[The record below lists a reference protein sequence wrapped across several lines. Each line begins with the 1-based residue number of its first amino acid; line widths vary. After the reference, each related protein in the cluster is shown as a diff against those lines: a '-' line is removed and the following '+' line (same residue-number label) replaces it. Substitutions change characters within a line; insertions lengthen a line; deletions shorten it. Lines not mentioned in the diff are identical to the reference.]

1 MIVTRRF
8 ALFLLLASSP
18 AALVAQEVRPASASD
33 EAEIASQDGSSGS
46 DIAPGGE
53 EIEYDEITV
62 TGSRPPGSVDGDIPP
77 ELVLNP
83 ADIRAYGVSSIAELL
98 TELEPQTG
106 SGRGRGGGRPVILLN
121 GRRIGSFGEIR
132 DLPTEAI
139 LRVDILPEEVAL
151 TYGYRADQRV
161 VNFVL
166 RPRFRSYTAE
176 LEGRVPTAGGTSN
189 LEAELGMVSINRR
202 GRENFDVEYERDSR
216 LLESERNIVAA
227 APSSPFDLRGNV
239 TGIDGGAIDPA
250 LGAATIAG
258 VPNAQPGLGD
268 FAGTAGLA
276 NVTDTTAFRTL
287 RPANQRLSANAV
299 VSRTV
304 LGDVAATGTLRLEAT
319 ESSALLGLPG
329 YALTLPGAN
338 PASPFAG
345 DTRLFRYAGIDP
357 LERRSNGL
365 ETEAGFSLN
374 GDLPDQWR
382 WTVTGNYQRTLNNSQ
397 TERGV
402 QTGLLQ
408 AAVDRGANPFAADF
422 ASSTPLVT
430 DTARS
435 VSSNASIDGLVNG
448 SLFDLP
454 AGRVSTSV
462 RAGLNTLGQDS
473 RSVRSG
479 ILTTNEIGRTR
490 GNVQANVELPITSR
504 RSGVGAIGDLSV
516 NGNVEVEQLSDFGT
530 LTTIGYGVRWSPI
543 TEIRLI
549 ASMTHE
555 DGAPSP
561 GQLGNPLIATP
572 NARVFDFVRGETVDI
587 TRLDGGNPNLVSD
600 SRRVFSTGLT
610 LRPLS
615 ETDLT
620 LTANYT
626 NTRIDNP
633 IASFPA
639 ATAEIEAAFPDR
651 FVRDATGRLVQ
662 LDNRPINFEFSERE
676 QLRWGVNFSKSIGST
691 LPRRFRALRDSG
703 AIPEGMFGGRGG
715 GERRERGRTE
725 GESPPLAAA
734 GSTPPA
740 APATG
745 EASPQAADGQRGGG
759 QGFGGRGFGG
769 RGGGGGGGGGGR
781 FGGGQGGGRIQFS
794 AYHTIVFKD
803 EITIR
808 QGVPVLDLLG
818 GSATGSSGGQARHE
832 VQLRTGWSR
841 DGIGVR
847 LHGNW
852 RSGTFVDGGASG
864 GERLNFDSLATF
876 NLRSWVDLGAQPELL
891 VKAPWLRGA
900 RIGLDLNNIFDARQ
914 RVTDANGVVPLSYQ
928 PDYLDPL
935 GRTVRISFRKLF
947 LPGPPTRGALRQG
960 M

>member
-1 MIVTRRF
+1 MIATRRF

-18 AALVAQEVRPASASD
+18 AALVAQQSPPTATPED
-33 EAEIASQDGSSGS
+33 GEIAPQDGSSAT
-46 DIAPGGE
+46 DIAAAE
-53 EIEYDEITV
+53 EEMEYDEITV

-77 ELVLNP
+77 ELVLDP

-106 SGRGRGGGRPVILLN
+106 SGRGRGGGRPVILLS
-121 GRRIGSFGEIR
+121 GRRIGSFSEIR

-189 LEAELGMVSINRR
+189 LEAELGVVRINRQ

-216 LLESERNIVAA
+216 LLESERDILAA

-268 FAGTAGLA
+268 FAGTAGVA
-276 NVTDTTAFRTL
+276 NVTDTTGFRTL

-338 PASPFAG
+338 PFSPFAG
-345 DTRLFRYAGIDP
+345 DTRLFRYAEGDP

-365 ETEAGFSLN
+365 EAEAGFSLN

-408 AAVDRGANPFAADF
+408 AAVDGGANPFAADF
-422 ASSTPLVT
+422 ASGAPLIT

-448 SLFDLP
+448 SLFELP

-462 RAGLNTLGQDS
+462 RVGLNTLGQDS

-504 RSGVGAIGDLSV
+504 RSGVGGIGDLSV

-530 LTTIGYGVRWSPI
+530 LTTIGYGLRWSPI

-587 TRLDGGNPNLVSD
+587 TRLDGGNPGLVSD

-662 LDNRPINFEFSERE
+662 LDNRPINFESSERE
-676 QLRWGVNFSKSIGST
+676 QLRWGVNFSKSIGSS
-691 LPRRFRALRDSG
+691 LPRRMRALRDAG
-703 AIPEGMFGGRGG
+703 AIPEGMLERR
-715 GERRERGRTE
+715 GERRQRGQAE
-725 GESPPLAAA
+725 GE
-734 GSTPPA
+734 TPPPVSA
-740 APATG
+740 VGDAP
-745 EASPQAADGQRGGG
+745 PQAAEGQRGGG

-769 RGGGGGGGGGGR
+769 RGGGGGGR
-781 FGGGQGGGRIQFS
+781 FGGGGQGGGRIQFS

-876 NLRSWVDLGAQPELL
+876 DLRSWVDLGSQPELL

-900 RIGLDLNNIFDARQ
+900 RIGLDVNNIFDARQ
-914 RVTDANGVVPLSYQ
+914 RVTDANGVVPLGYQ

-935 GRTVRISFRKLF
+935 GRTVKISFRKLF
-947 LPGPPTRGALRQG
+947 LPGPPTRGALRRG

>member
-1 MIVTRRF
+1 MTYLRGF
-8 ALFLLLASSP
+8 AFILLFASSP
-18 AALVAQEVRPASASD
+18 TALMAQQVPPAGTPEDQETSTSDPSIQAGDTAAD
-33 EAEIASQDGSSGS
+33 EAEYA
-46 DIAPGGE
+46 
-53 EIEYDEITV
+53 EIVV

-106 SGRGRGGGRPVILLN
+106 SGRGRGGGRPVILLS
-121 GRRIGSFGEIR
+121 GRRIGSFSEIR

-189 LEAELGMVSINRR
+189 LEAELGLVRINRQ
-202 GRENFDVEYERDSR
+202 GRENFDVEYERDSN
-216 LLESERNIVAA
+216 LLESERRIIAA
-227 APSSPFDLRGNV
+227 APSSPFDLGGNV
-239 TGIDGGAIDPA
+239 TGIDGAPIDPA

-258 VPNAQPGLGD
+258 VPNAQPSLAD
-268 FAGTAGLA
+268 FGATAGLA
-276 NVTDTTAFRTL
+276 NITDTTPFRTL
-287 RPANQRLSANAV
+287 RPANQRLAANAV

-304 LGDVAATGTLRLEAT
+304 LGDIAATGTLRLEAT
-319 ESSALLGLPG
+319 DSTALLGLPG
-329 YALTLPGAN
+329 YSLLLPATS
-338 PASPFAG
+338 PASPFSNDA
-345 DTRLFRYAGIDP
+345 RLFRYAGNSP

-365 ETEAGFSLN
+365 QAEAGFSLN

-408 AAVDRGANPFAADF
+408 AAVDGGANPFASDF
-422 ASSTPLVT
+422 GVGAPLLT

-435 VSSNASIDGLVNG
+435 VSTNASIDGLING
-448 SLFDLP
+448 SLFELP

-462 RAGLNTLGQDS
+462 RVGLNTLGQDS

-479 ILTTNEIGRTR
+479 ILTTNDIGRTR
-490 GNVQANVELPITSR
+490 GNVQANIELPITSR
-504 RSGVGAIGDLSV
+504 RSGVGGIGDLSV

-530 LTTIGYGVRWSPI
+530 LTTIGYGLRWSPI

-587 TRLDGGNPNLVSD
+587 TRLDGGNPGLASD

-615 ETDLT
+615 EADLT

-662 LDNRPINFEFSERE
+662 LDNRPINFESSERE
-676 QLRWGVNFSKSIGST
+676 QLRWGVNFSKSIESG
-691 LPRRFRALRDSG
+691 LPRRMRALRDAG

-715 GERRERGRTE
+715 GERRQRGQAE
-725 GESPPLAAA
+725 GETPPPAAD
-734 GSTPPA
+734 GTTPPA

-745 EASPQAADGQRGGG
+745 ETPPQAAEGPRG
-759 QGFGGRGFGG
+759 GGRGFGG
-769 RGGGGGGGGGGR
+769 RGGGGGFGGGGS
-781 FGGGQGGGRIQFS
+781 GQGGGRIQFS

-832 VQLRTGWSR
+832 VQVRTGWSR
-841 DGIGVR
+841 DGIGAR
-847 LHGNW
+847 LHANW

-864 GERLNFDSLATF
+864 GERLDFSSLATF
-876 NLRSWVDLGAQPELL
+876 DLRSWVDLGSQPELL

-900 RIGLDLNNIFDARQ
+900 RIGLDINNIFDARQ
-914 RVTDANGVVPLSYQ
+914 RVTDANGVVPISYQ

-935 GRTVRISFRKLF
+935 GRTVRLSFRKLF
-947 LPGPPTRGALRQG
+947 LPGPPTRGALGRG

>member
-1 MIVTRRF
+1 MQRTRRF
-8 ALFLLLASSP
+8 ALLLLA
-18 AALVAQEVRPASASD
+18 AT
-33 EAEIASQDGSSGS
+33 
-46 DIAPGGE
+46 APGAVAAQDAIPPVGAEAQAVPGE
-53 EIEYDEITV
+53 ENGGGPDLMAEEEGAEITV
-62 TGSRPPGSVDGDIPP
+62 TGARPPGSVEGDIPP

-83 ADIRAYGVSSIAELL
+83 ADIRAYGVSSIADLL

-216 LLESERNIVAA
+216 LLESERDIIAA

-239 TGIDGGAIDPA
+239 TGIDGGAIDPV

-268 FAGTAGLA
+268 FAGTAGVA

-304 LGDVAATGTLRLEAT
+304 LGDVAATGTLRLEAS

-329 YALTLPGAN
+329 YALTVPGAN
-338 PASPFAG
+338 PFSPFAG
-345 DTRLFRYAGIDP
+345 DTRLFRYAGVDP

-365 ETEAGFSLN
+365 EAEAGFSLN
-374 GDLPDQWR
+374 GDLPDRWR

-402 QTGLLQ
+402 QTGPLQ
-408 AAVDRGANPFAADF
+408 AAVDGGANPFAAEF
-422 ASSTPLVT
+422 GSGAPLVT

-435 VSSNASIDGLVNG
+435 VSSNASIDALVNG
-448 SLFDLP
+448 SLFALP
-454 AGRVSTSV
+454 AGDVSTSLRV
-462 RAGLNTLGQDS
+462 GVNTLGQDS

-479 ILTTNEIGRTR
+479 ILTTNDIGRTR

-504 RSGVGAIGDLSV
+504 RSGVGGIGDLSV

-530 LTTIGYGVRWSPI
+530 LTTIGYGLRWSPI

-587 TRLDGGNPNLVSD
+587 TRLDGGNPDLVSD

-651 FVRDATGRLVQ
+651 FVRDVTGRLVQ
-662 LDNRPINFEFSERE
+662 LDNRPINFESSERE
-676 QLRWGVNFSKSIGST
+676 QLRWGVNFSKSIGSS
-691 LPRRFRALRDSG
+691 LPRRMRALRDAG
-703 AIPEGMFGGRGG
+703 AIPEGMLERRGG
-715 GERRERGRTE
+715 GERRQRGQAE
-725 GESPPLAAA
+725 GETPPPATD

-740 APATG
+740 APAAG
-745 EASPQAADGQRGGG
+745 ETPRQAGERPRG
-759 QGFGGRGFGG
+759 GGRGFGG
-769 RGGGGGGGGGGR
+769 RGGGGR
-781 FGGGQGGGRIQFS
+781 FGGGGQGGGRIQFS

-832 VQLRTGWSR
+832 VQVRTGWSR
-841 DGIGVR
+841 DGIGAR

-876 NLRSWVDLGAQPELL
+876 DLRSWVDLGSQPELL
-891 VKAPWLRGA
+891 VRAPWLRGA
-900 RIGLDLNNIFDARQ
+900 RIGLDINNVFDARQ

-935 GRTVRISFRKLF
+935 GRTVRLSFRKLF
-947 LPGPPTRGALRQG
+947 LPGPPTRGALRRG

>member
-1 MIVTRRF
+1 MIAMRRF
-8 ALFLLLASSP
+8 ALLLLLATSP
-18 AALVAQEVRPASASD
+18 AALAAQEAPPTGTPD
-33 EAEIASQDGSSGS
+33 DGEIAAQDAAAES
-46 DIAPGGE
+46 DIAAAE
-53 EIEYDEITV
+53 ETEYDEVVV

-121 GRRIGSFGEIR
+121 GRRIGSFSEIR

-176 LEGRVPTAGGTSN
+176 LEAQAPTAGGTSN
-189 LEAELGMVSINRR
+189 VEAELGLVRINRQGR
-202 GRENFDVEYERDSR
+202 GNFDVEYERDSK
-216 LLESERNIVAA
+216 LLESERSIIAA
-227 APSSPFDLRGNV
+227 TPSSPFDLNGNV
-239 TGIDGGAIDPA
+239 TGLDGAPIDPA

-258 VPNAQPGLGD
+258 VPNAQPSLTD
-268 FAGTAGLA
+268 FGATAGVA
-276 NVTDTTAFRTL
+276 NVTDTTDFRTL

-304 LGDVAATGTLRLEAT
+304 FGDIAATGTLRLEAT
-319 ESSALLGLPG
+319 DSTALLGLPG
-329 YALTLPGAN
+329 YSLLLPATS
-338 PASPFAG
+338 PASPFSNDA
-345 DTRLFRYAGIDP
+345 RLFRYAGTSP

-365 ETEAGFSLN
+365 EAEAGFSLN

-402 QTGLLQ
+402 QIAPLQ
-408 AAVDRGANPFAADF
+408 AAVDGGANPFAADF
-422 ASSTPLVT
+422 ANGAALVT

-435 VSSNASIDGLVNG
+435 VSTNASIDGLVNG
-448 SLFDLP
+448 SLFELP

-462 RAGLNTLGQDS
+462 RVGLNTLGQAS

-479 ILTTNEIGRTR
+479 ILTTNDIGRTR

-504 RSGVGAIGDLSV
+504 RSGVGGIGDLSV

-530 LTTIGYGVRWSPI
+530 LTTLGYGVRWSPI

-587 TRLDGGNPNLVSD
+587 TRLDGGNPSLVSD

-662 LDNRPINFEFSERE
+662 LDNRPINFESSERE
-676 QLRWGVNFSKSIGST
+676 QLRWGVNFSKSIGSS
-691 LPRRFRALRDSG
+691 LPRRMRALRDAG
-703 AIPEGMFGGRGG
+703 AIPEGMLERR
-715 GERRERGRTE
+715 GERRRRGQAE
-725 GESPPLAAA
+725 GE
-734 GSTPPA
+734 TPPPVSA
-740 APATG
+740 VGDAP
-745 EASPQAADGQRGGG
+745 PQAAEGQRGGG

-769 RGGGGGGGGGGR
+769 RGGGGGGR
-781 FGGGQGGGRIQFS
+781 FGGGGQGGGRIQFS

-876 NLRSWVDLGAQPELL
+876 DLRSWVDLGSQPELL
-891 VKAPWLRGA
+891 VRAPWLRGA
-900 RIGLDLNNIFDARQ
+900 RIGLDVNNIFDARQ

-935 GRTVRISFRKLF
+935 GRTVKISFRKLF
-947 LPGPPTRGALRQG
+947 LPGPPTRGALRRG
-960 M
+960 L

>member
-1 MIVTRRF
+1 MQRTRRF
-8 ALFLLLASSP
+8 ALLLLAATAP
-18 AALVAQEVRPASASD
+18 GAVAAQQAVPPVGAEAQDVPGEENGGGPDLMA
-33 EAEIASQDGSSGS
+33 EEEGAEIV
-46 DIAPGGE
+46 
-53 EIEYDEITV
+53 V
-62 TGSRPPGSVDGDIPP
+62 TGSRPPGSVEGDIPP

-83 ADIRAYGVSSIAELL
+83 ADIRAYGVSSIADLL

-216 LLESERNIVAA
+216 LLESERDIVAA

-268 FAGTAGLA
+268 FASTAGVA
-276 NVTDTTAFRTL
+276 NVTDTTTFRTL

-304 LGDVAATGTLRLEAT
+304 LGDVAATGTLRLEAS

-338 PASPFAG
+338 PFSPFAG
-345 DTRLFRYAGIDP
+345 DTRLFRYAGVDP

-365 ETEAGFSLN
+365 EAEAGFSLN
-374 GDLPDQWR
+374 GDLPDRWR

-402 QTGLLQ
+402 QVAPLQ
-408 AAVDRGANPFAADF
+408 AAVDGGANPFAADF
-422 ASSTPLVT
+422 ARGAPLVT

-448 SLFDLP
+448 SLFALP
-454 AGRVSTSV
+454 AGDVSTSLRV
-462 RAGLNTLGQDS
+462 GVNTLGQDS

-479 ILTTNEIGRTR
+479 ILTTNDIGRTR

-504 RSGVGAIGDLSV
+504 RSGVGGIGDLSV

-530 LTTIGYGVRWSPI
+530 LTTIGYGLRWSPI

-662 LDNRPINFEFSERE
+662 LDNRPINFESSERE
-676 QLRWGVNFSKSIGST
+676 QLRWGVNFSKSIEST

-703 AIPEGMFGGRGG
+703 VIPEGMFGGRGG
-715 GERRERGRTE
+715 GERRQRGQAE
-725 GESPPLAAA
+725 GETPRPAAD
-734 GSTPPA
+734 GTTPPA
-740 APATG
+740 APTTG
-745 EASPQAADGQRGGG
+745 EAPPQAAEGPRVGG
-759 QGFGGRGFGG
+759 GGRGFGG
-769 RGGGGGGGGGGR
+769 RGGGGGRFGG
-781 FGGGQGGGRIQFS
+781 GGGQGGGRIQFS

-832 VQLRTGWSR
+832 VQVRTGWSR
-841 DGIGVR
+841 DGIGAR
-847 LHGNW
+847 LHANW

-876 NLRSWVDLGAQPELL
+876 DLRSWVDLGSQPELL

-900 RIGLDLNNIFDARQ
+900 RIGLDVNNIFDARQ

-935 GRTVRISFRKLF
+935 GRTVRLSFRKLF
-947 LPGPPTRGALRQG
+947 LPGPPTRGALGRG